1 MACLTF
7 PEKETSPPPFC
18 QGLNIAKIFV
28 PIQQISKYH
37 SSIQIK
43 ERIRIVSK
51 HIRAPILS
59 TEVAIITTRTCKK
72 LQSHQQKQYFQ
83 LHSPLNH
90 PNFHVPKIA

>member
-7 PEKETSPPPFC
+7 PEKETSPPTFFR
-18 QGLNIAKIFV
+18 GLNIAKIFV

-37 SSIQIK
+37 SSVQIK
-43 ERIRIVSK
+43 ERIRMVSK

-59 TEVAIITTRTCKK
+59 TEAAIITTSTCKK
-72 LQSHQQKQYFQ
+72 LQSHQQEQYFQ

-90 PNFHVPKIA
+90 PNFHEPKTA

>member
-1 MACLTF
+1 MACRTF

-18 QGLNIAKIFV
+18 QRLNIAKIFV

-37 SSIQIK
+37 SSVQIK
-43 ERIRIVSK
+43 ERIRMVSK

-59 TEVAIITTRTCKK
+59 TEAAIITTSTCKK
-72 LQSHQQKQYFQ
+72 LQSHQQEQYFQ

-90 PNFHVPKIA
+90 PNFHEPKTA